1 MSAQGDRPA
10 FPTAAVETWDYQVE
24 RWLTSQASQGMTLR
38 EHYAGLAMQG
48 MVGGMVGLLN
58 GEPSAYAKGAC
69 NAVVADRAVALAD
82 ALLEALEAKP

>member
-1 MSAQGDRPA
+1 MSRADEPA
-10 FPTAAVETWDYQVE
+10 FPEPERFGAENIPYTAEHGYRAC
-24 RWLTSQASQGMTLR
+24 GMTLR
-38 EHYAGLAMQG
+38 EYYAGLAMQG